1 MQQSVKDLRFLK
13 LAAEVASWSKDP
25 STKVGAVIVGRK
37 GQVISQGYNGF
48 PRGFDDSPERY
59 ADRGSK
65 YRLIIHAE
73 ANAIYNALY
82 NGSCVEGAT
91 IYVHGLPCCRECAK
105 AIVQSGIVRVVYD
118 TAPSER
124 WRQSCEEAMEIFREA
139 GAEAVM
145 AETEDDA
152 EEPLPDW
159 EKRLRREIEERHPD
173 RTFTDFMK
181 QRIWENSKKA

>member
-1 MQQSVKDLRFLK
+1 MKQSIKDLRFLR

-25 STKVGAVIVGRK
+25 SAKVGAVIVGRK

-59 ADRGSK
+59 ADRETK

-73 ANAIYNALY
+73 ANAIYNALC

-139 GAEAVM
+139 GTEAVM
-145 AETEDDA
+145 AETEADA
-152 EEPLPDW
+152 EETLPDW
-159 EKRLRREIEERHPD
+159 EKRLRREIEESHPD
-173 RTFTDFMK
+173 RTLTDFME
-181 QRIWENSKKA
+181 RRMEANSKKA